1 MSQAALWALL
11 CGVLAAVG
19 AAALALLVYLLRT
32 PSPHYRVEIHV
43 QTGVEVETGRL
54 VSPGNGLF
62 GTEEGGQDT
71 VYVQQGGGWY
81 IQLQDT
87 AGRVYAKTFAGRL
100 ELGRTQARREPE
112 QCLYIGAERSISR
125 RQCILYEQGGTVY
138 LANCSAANP
147 TKLDGR
153 ALQTA
158 EPVRPGSLI
167 QIGGCQL
174 RLLQLQ
180 KIKRKG

>member
-1 MSQAALWALL
+1 MSEAALWALL
-11 CGVLAAVG
+11 CGVLVIVG
-19 AAALALLVYLLRT
+19 AAALAVLVYLLRT
-32 PSPHYRVEIHV
+32 SSPRYRVEIHV

-54 VSPGNGLF
+54 VSPGNNPF
-62 GTEEGGQDT
+62 GTEEQNRDT
-71 VYVQQGGGWY
+71 VYVQQGDGWY

-100 ELGRTQARREPE
+100 ELGRTQDRREPK
-112 QCLYIGAERSISR
+112 QCLYIGTGRSISR
-125 RQCILYEQGGTVY
+125 RQCILYEQGGIMY

-153 ALQTA
+153 VPQTA
-158 EPVRPGSLI
+158 EPIRPGSLI
-167 QIGGCQL
+167 QIGDCQL